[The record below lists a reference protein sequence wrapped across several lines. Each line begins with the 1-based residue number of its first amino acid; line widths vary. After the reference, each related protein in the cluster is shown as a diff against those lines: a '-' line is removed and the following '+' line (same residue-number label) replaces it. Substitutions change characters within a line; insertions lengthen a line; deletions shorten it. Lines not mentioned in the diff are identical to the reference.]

1 MSEILT
7 ATKIDRLQAAL
18 QPFRQQLTDH
28 PLYSAVKNMQNLE
41 VFTRNHVYAV
51 WDFMSLLKALQI
63 RLTSVSLPWQPVGDA
78 ETRFLINEIV
88 TGEESDVDEQGKRC
102 SHFELYLEAMAQL
115 GVDTRP
121 VLDFSAGLTAEN
133 YKEYIATSPLHEA
146 VKAFLT
152 YTFDIAFH
160 APVHIIA
167 SVFTF
172 GREDIIPDMF
182 IGLVRSLSASYPE
195 KLSILKYYLER
206 HIEVD
211 GGEHSDLGMQMVSR
225 LCGNDDAK
233 WQEATEAA
241 IRSLEMRVRLW
252 DGIKA
257 QL

>member
-7 ATKIDRLQAAL
+7 ATKIGQLQAAL
-18 QPFRQQLTDH
+18 NPLRQQLTDH
-28 PLYSAVKNMQNLE
+28 PLYTSLKDMENLK
-41 VFTRNHVYAV
+41 VFTQNHVYAV

-88 TGEESDVDEQGKRC
+88 TGEESDVDEQGNRC
-102 SHFELYLEAMAQL
+102 SHFELYLEAMEQL

-121 VLDFSAGLTAEN
+121 VLEFSAGLTAQN
-133 YKEYIATSPLHEA
+133 YREYIASGDLQEA

-160 APVHIIA
+160 APVHVIA

-182 IGLVRSLSASYPE
+182 IGLVRSLATSYPE

-225 LCGNDDAK
+225 LCGKDAAK
-233 WQEATEAA
+233 WQEATAAA
-241 IRSLEMRVRLW
+241 IRSLEMRVHLW